1 MVSSPPIRR
10 RLVGRAL
17 RRHRESLGYTLDDAA
32 QVLECDRSKIS
43 RIETGQ
49 RGIRRKE
56 LLELLAE
63 YGIAGEQQAI
73 LTALADMRG
82 AFGWHRG
89 YADVLTGA
97 WKDYLVLETAA
108 SKIAAYEAQRV
119 PGLLQSLAYARA
131 PAEADPALAD
141 DDARHRAV
149 QAALAR
155 QQAIL
160 GERRPEIHLVIGE
173 AALHQQVGSEAV
185 MEEQLGLLAKA
196 AADSGMVTVQV
207 MPFDSGAHAAAGE
220 GSLAILGFTE
230 APGLGLVHVGGI
242 GGGVCLEGEDALTA
256 YTRVFEQLQALALS
270 PAQSALLL
278 RGMAGD

>member
-1 MVSSPPIRR
+1 MVSSPPVRR

-63 YGIAGEQQAI
+63 YGIAGEQRAI
-73 LTALADMRG
+73 LTALADLRG
-82 AFGWHRG
+82 AFGWHRD
-89 YADVLTGA
+89 YADILAGA
-97 WKDYLVLETAA
+97 WKDYLILETAA

-119 PGLLQSLAYARA
+119 PGLLQSPAYARVL
-131 PAEADPALAD
+131 AEADPALAD
-141 DDARHRAV
+141 DDARDRAV
-149 QAALAR
+149 AAALAR

-160 GERRPEIHLVIGE
+160 DERRPEIHLVIGE
-173 AALHQQVGSEAV
+173 AALHQQVGSETV
-185 MEEQLGLLAKA
+185 MDEQLSLLAKA
-196 AADSGMVTVQV
+196 SGDSGMLTVQV

-220 GSLAILGFTE
+220 GSPAILQFTE
-230 APGLGLVHVGGI
+230 APGLGMVHVGGI
-242 GGGVCLEGEDALTA
+242 GGGVCLEGEDAIAA
-256 YTRVFEQLQALALS
+256 YLRVFEQLHASALS